1 MLDTR
6 SIYRD
11 KQLNLDNY
19 INKDK
24 FDVSR
29 FKKDLFKKR
38 NLVGKE
44 QFKWLNENLDNNFKW
59 SIIGQQVLVAPTVL
73 PEIFSKIDKSKIPEY
88 LHKYIKIAGM
98 NIPYNTDSWDGYP
111 NEREKLY
118 KVLSKSQSNVVLT
131 GDTHNSWIS
140 NLYNKYNE
148 FIAVEIATPAIS
160 SPNTVDTFGS
170 ITKDID
176 SDFVKSNKHL
186 KWTNGSNKGFVKL
199 TITSDN
205 IEAKFLYVSTVK
217 SKDYYLIDN
226 NQFVVRH
233 NQPL

>member
-1 MLDTR
+1 MC
-6 SIYRD
+6 IRD
-11 KQLNLDNY
+11 RDNQ
-19 INKDK
+19 
-24 FDVSR
+24 VSSS
-29 FKKDLFKKR
+29 F
-38 NLVGKE
+38 
-44 QFKWLNENLDNNFKW
+44 QW
-59 SIIGQQVLVAPTVL
+59 SIFGQQLLSAPTYVPGFLKTLDVKTL
-73 PEIFSKIDKSKIPEY
+73 PSY
-88 LHKYIKIAGM
+88 LHRYISLAGT
-98 NIPYNTDSWDGYP
+98 NIPYNTDQWDGYP

-140 NLYNKYNE
+140 NLYNKYNK

-199 TITSDN
+199 TITRDN
-205 IEAKFLYVSTVK
+205 IETKFLYVSTVK